1 MRRRRTSRA
10 ILGLAVACL
19 GFTLAGCTAPDPEPT
34 AAPTGRPVPTASAGP
49 ADAPTPTLMP
59 DLSATE
65 NLPAFDYVNLAVVAA
80 NPSAGG
86 RAFIDALV
94 QAGFDKSK
102 MEVTSDVTT
111 LDKPADSIQF
121 AVQFQGEC
129 LVGQFGPAS
138 GGYHGAVR
146 PLLGT
151 GRCLVGATVPIDW

>member
-1 MRRRRTSRA
+1 MRRRRTSSA
-10 ILGLAVACL
+10 ILGLASACIAVA
-19 GFTLAGCTAPDPEPT
+19 LAGCTTPPPEPT
-34 AAPTGRPVPTASAGP
+34 FESTGRPVPSESVGP
-49 ADAPTPTLMP
+49 ADAPVPTLMP
-59 DLSATE
+59 DLSASE
-65 NLPAFDYVNLAVVAA
+65 NLPVFDYVNLAVVAA
-80 NPSAGG
+80 NPAAGG
-86 RAFIDALV
+86 RAFIDALT

-111 LDKPADSIQF
+111 RDEPADSIQF
-121 AVQFQGEC
+121 SVQFQGEC